1 MGKITTADAEKMLL
15 SITTT
20 YGACV
25 NNPEYGAHACVS
37 ERVHP
42 FRIDGQSIDFDFGA
56 GHHLL
61 LVI

>member
-1 MGKITTADAEKMLL
+1 MLL